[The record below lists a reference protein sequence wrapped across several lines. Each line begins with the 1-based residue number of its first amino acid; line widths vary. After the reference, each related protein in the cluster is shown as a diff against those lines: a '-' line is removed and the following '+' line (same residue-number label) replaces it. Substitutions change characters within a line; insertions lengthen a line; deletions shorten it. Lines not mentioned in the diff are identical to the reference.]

1 MKVVVAPNAFKGSLT
16 AVAAADAIA
25 RGVRAGGGEAITA
38 PVADGGE
45 GTLDALV
52 AACGGTVMG
61 VICRG
66 PMGVPVRAH
75 LGTLLD
81 GTGVV
86 EMAQASGLG
95 LVPERERNPMIAT
108 SLGTGELIKAALAR
122 RAHRVLVG
130 IGGSATVD
138 GGAGIAR
145 ALGMRLLDAH
155 GKEIALG
162 GGALEHLDRIDA
174 SRLDARLNGVSIV
187 VASDV
192 QNPLLGEN
200 GAAAVFAPQKGAT
213 PEQVAAL
220 ERGLERLAE
229 RLAIDLDADVAD
241 APCAGA
247 AGGAGAMLI
256 ALGASVR
263 SGAEVVLEAAALDA
277 KIADAQLVI
286 TGEGR
291 IDSTTLSGKAPSAV
305 AAAARD
311 AGVPCL
317 ALTGECDLPDAG
329 PFAEVRTLLAL
340 YGGDRTKAQR
350 SAAEGLT
357 ALAKE
362 ATREWSRLR
371 R

>member
-1 MKVVVAPNAFKGSLT
+1 VKVVVAPNAFKGSLS
-16 AVAAADAIA
+16 AVEAADAIA
-25 RGVRAGGGEAITA
+25 RGVRAGGGEPVTA

-75 LGTLLD
+75 LGRLED

-86 EMAQASGLG
+86 EMAQASGLT
-95 LVPERERNPMIAT
+95 LVPERERDPMHAT

-145 ALGMRLLDAH
+145 ALGMRFLDAS
-155 GKEIALG
+155 GRELPLG
-162 GGALEHLDRIDA
+162 GGALERLDRIDD
-174 SRLDARLNGVSIV
+174 SRLDARLHGVELV
-187 VASDV
+187 VAADV
-192 QNPLLGEN
+192 RNPLLGED
-200 GAAAVFAPQKGAT
+200 GAARVFAPQKGAT
-213 PEQVAAL
+213 PEQVDAL
-220 ERGLERLAE
+220 ERGLERLAD
-229 RLAIDLDADVAD
+229 RLAIDLDADVSD
-241 APCAGA
+241 APGAGA
-247 AGGAGAMLI
+247 AGGAGAMLL

-263 SGAEVVLEAAALDA
+263 SGAEVVLEAAGLAA
-277 KIADAQLVI
+277 KIAGAQLVV

-291 IDSTTLSGKAPSAV
+291 IDATTLDGKAPSAV

-311 AGVPCL
+311 AGVPCV
-317 ALTGECDLPDAG
+317 ALTGECDLEDAG

-340 YGGDRTKAQR
+340 FEGDRAKAQR
-350 SAAEGLT
+350 AAAEGLT
-357 ALAKE
+357 ALAKDL
-362 ATREWSRLR
+362 TRAWNRSR
-371 R
+371 